1 MRNASI
7 AAGFGAALGLL
18 FWATF
23 RFAAGIVSRLV
34 SSICRWQDSRQERT
48 SL

>member
-7 AAGFGAALGLL
+7 AAAFGALAGLT
-18 FWATF
+18 FWAAF

-34 SSICRWQDSRQERT
+34 SSICRWRESRQEKRT
-48 SL
+48 A